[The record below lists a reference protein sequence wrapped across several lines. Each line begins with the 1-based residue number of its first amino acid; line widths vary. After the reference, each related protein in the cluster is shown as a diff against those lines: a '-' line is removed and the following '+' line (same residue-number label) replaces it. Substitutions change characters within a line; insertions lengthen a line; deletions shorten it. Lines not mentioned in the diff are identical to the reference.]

1 MTLNVA
7 DISLFK
13 KPDGFHAIWKTVT
26 ILSLLLAEHIKIIIF
41 FILTF
46 CITTILVLYKEKVM
60 KCCPFMYTL
69 VILTPVLR
77 IWLPRF

>member
-13 KPDGFHAIWKTVT
+13 KPDGFHAIWKIVT

-41 FILTF
+41 FYFDFLHNHD
-46 CITTILVLYKEKVM
+46 
-60 KCCPFMYTL
+60 PG
-69 VILTPVLR
+69 VI
-77 IWLPRF
+77 